1 MKAFFIT
8 ANDAGQRVDKFLTK
22 AAPALPQSMLYKAI
36 RKKDIKLNRKRCEIS
51 TRLTEGDVLEV
62 YLPDDVFA
70 LPGSDRLAFMRASA
84 ELDIVYEDENILL
97 VNKPQGL
104 IVHEDDKEVVDT
116 LINRILRCL
125 YDRGEYDPEAENSF
139 VPALCNRIDRNTAGL
154 VLAAKNAP
162 SLRVLNQKIKD
173 REITK
178 LYRCLVFGTPSPAH
192 AVKKAFLKKDSDK
205 NQVTLYDHP
214 VEDGRTCIT
223 EYTLLEKRGPISLLE
238 VNLHTGRTHQIRAHM
253 AWLGHPLVGDTKY
266 GTIKQ
271 NQGFGFRY
279 QALCAWKMTFSF
291 STDAG
296 HLEYLKNRSF
306 EVPTLPF

>member
-1 MKAFFIT
+1 MKAFRIT

-22 AAPALPQSMLYKAI
+22 AAPALPQSLLYKAI

-51 TRLTEGDVLEV
+51 TRLAEGDLLEV
-62 YLPDDVFA
+62 YLPDDVLA
-70 LPGSDRLAFMRASA
+70 LPGEDRLAFLRAPA
-84 ELDIVYEDENILL
+84 EIEVVYEDENILV

-104 IVHEDDKEVVDT
+104 IVHEDENECVDT
-116 LINRILRCL
+116 LINRILHCL
-125 YDRGEYDPEAENSF
+125 YARGEYDPAAEASF

-162 SLRVLNQKIKD
+162 ALRVLNQKIKD

-178 LYRCLVFGTPSPAH
+178 LYRCLVFGTPQPPH

-205 NQVTLYDHP
+205 NQVRLYDHP
-214 VEDGRTCIT
+214 VEGGRTCIT
-223 EYTLLEKRGPISLLE
+223 EYTLLEQRGPISLLE

-266 GTIKQ
+266 GTLKQ
-271 NQGFGFRY
+271 NQGLGFRW
-279 QALCAWKMTFSF
+279 QALCAWRLTFSF
-291 STDAG
+291 TTNAG
-296 HLEYLKNRSF
+296 CLEYLRGKSF
-306 EVPTLPF
+306 EVPKLPF